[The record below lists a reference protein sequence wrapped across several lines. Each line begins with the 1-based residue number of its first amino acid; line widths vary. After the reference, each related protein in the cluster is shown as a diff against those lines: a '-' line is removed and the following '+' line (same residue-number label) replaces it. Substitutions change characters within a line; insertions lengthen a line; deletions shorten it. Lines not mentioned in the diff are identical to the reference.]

1 VPVALSCSFAYGML
15 MSFIIIII
23 IIIILMAVLDSLYAE
38 GDEETV

>member
-1 VPVALSCSFAYGML
+1 MPVALSCSFAYGML
-15 MSFIIIII
+15 MSFIII